1 MLGSPREVDETE
13 QELWL
18 TPSVGPWA
26 PFPHWLPMVGV
37 IKAPSPRPLRTGPPG
52 AMQSGLGPWLCH
64 LQAPH
69 SATGKKQ
76 VLPAC
81 QASPSVNLEVD
92 QFLKESFV
100 ALAIAASPQARG
112 TLVPSRWLAAL
123 GCPCSSSR
131 PLPHGT
137 GVSRRHP
144 QQGQRSS
151 SHGIPVWLG
160 RSQEQALPGRQADG
174 GSSIHPS
181 RRAAEARGAQGSR
194 DAGPPAVRQSG
205 EPSLLLRE
213 PAVPSAFATVQ
224 AWPRRGFSES
234 SVSC

>member
-18 TPSVGPWA
+18 TPSVEPWA
-26 PFPHWLPMVGV
+26 PFPHCGCLRLASEPTVP

-52 AMQSGLGPWLCH
+52 AMQSSLGSWLCH

-100 ALAIAASPQARG
+100 ALAIAASPQARR

-160 RSQEQALPGRQADG
+160 RNQEQALPGRQADG

-194 DAGPPAVRQSG
+194 DAGPPAVR
-205 EPSLLLRE
+205 
-213 PAVPSAFATVQ
+213 
-224 AWPRRGFSES
+224 
-234 SVSC
+234 